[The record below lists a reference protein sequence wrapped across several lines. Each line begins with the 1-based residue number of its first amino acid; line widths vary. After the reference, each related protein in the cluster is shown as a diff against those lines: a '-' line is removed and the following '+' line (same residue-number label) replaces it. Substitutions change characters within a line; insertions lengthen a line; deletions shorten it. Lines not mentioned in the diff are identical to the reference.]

1 MNAFQS
7 IRLSALLYK
16 NGEAQNIR
24 AQRSEAKKEKVKDL
38 KAGRK
43 AARQGGRSI
52 KAVKKEM
59 RTNSKTRLARVSKEN
74 TSRPLV
80 YPNVQMAERVRG
92 EIRWRNKTVVRL

>member
-1 MNAFQS
+1 MHSRIYGYQHSCPKMVRIKISKRDKA
-7 IRLSALLYK
+7 
-16 NGEAQNIR
+16 EV
-24 AQRSEAKKEKVKDL
+24 KEKVRDL

-59 RTNSKTRLARVSKEN
+59 RANSKTRLARVSKEN

-92 EIRWRNKTVVRL
+92 KIRWRNKTVVRL